1 VTPEQIYL
9 CFVEVFAQ
17 AMGCGW
23 PGSLASAMA
32 SATVPSMSFE
42 FVPLVVDDP

>member
-1 VTPEQIYL
+1 
-9 CFVEVFAQ
+9 VFAQ

-42 FVPLVVDDP
+42 FVPLVLANP